1 MPWTDAVQ
9 NARADREA
17 AEVTH
22 LVFFEADPGSTGAGE
37 VAAAALTWE
46 SGGDP
51 GPVASVQ
58 PATVGVAYAAPPVDL
73 PADSSITY
81 YGFRDGSTF
90 LGGFRLSSPIETT
103 AAETRTIPVRIGP
116 KA

>member
-17 AEVTH
+17 AVTPTLTLH
-22 LVFFEADPGSTGAGE
+22 VGDPGSTGAGE
-37 VAAAALTWE
+37 VASAALTW
-46 SGGDP
+46 SAGGAA
-51 GPVASVQ
+51 GPETSVQ
-58 PATVGVAYAAPPVDL
+58 PATVGVAYAAPSVSL
-73 PADSSITY
+73 PASSSITH
-81 YGFRDGSTF
+81 YGFRSGATF

-116 KA
+116 NA